1 MKRFSMLKESMIS
14 MINYLKTF
22 FSKYMSTPNTSV
34 TLTNNQW
41 EIILDAV
48 EDYGVLV
55 SEEVADK
62 CCEII
67 EIIEAERMNQN

>member
-1 MKRFSMLKESMIS
+1 
-14 MINYLKTF
+14 
-22 FSKYMSTPNTSV
+22 MSNPNTSV
-34 TLTNNQW
+34 TLTNDQW

-55 SEEVADK
+55 SEEVADE

-67 EIIEAERMNQN
+67 DIIEAERMNQN

>member
-1 MKRFSMLKESMIS
+1 MLKESMIS

-22 FSKYMSTPNTSV
+22 ISKYMSTPNTSV
-34 TLTNNQW
+34 TLSNAQW

-67 EIIEAERMNQN
+67 EIIEGERINQN

>member
-1 MKRFSMLKESMIS
+1 

-22 FSKYMSTPNTSV
+22 ISKYMSTPNTSV

-67 EIIEAERMNQN
+67 EIIEAECKNQN

>member
-1 MKRFSMLKESMIS
+1 MLKESMIS
-14 MINYLKTF
+14 IINYLKTF
-22 FSKYMSTPNTSV
+22 ISKYMSTPNTSV

-48 EDYGVLV
+48 EDYGVMV
-55 SEEVADK
+55 SEDVADK

-67 EIIEAERMNQN
+67 EIIEKERINQN

>member
-1 MKRFSMLKESMIS
+1 

-22 FSKYMSTPNTSV
+22 FSKYMSTSNTSI

-41 EIILDAV
+41 DIILEAV

-55 SEEVADK
+55 SEEVADE

>member
-1 MKRFSMLKESMIS
+1 
-14 MINYLKTF
+14 
-22 FSKYMSTPNTSV
+22 MSNPNTSV

>member
-1 MKRFSMLKESMIS
+1 MQSA
-14 MINYLKTF
+14 KTF
-22 FSKYMSTPNTSV
+22 PLTDPMPQQTTI